1 MLLLLLQVHGII
13 WEQES
18 STIDI
23 DIVIAIR
30 LNLIV

>member
-1 MLLLLLQVHGII
+1 MLLLQVHGIN
-13 WEQES
+13 WEQKS
-18 STIDI
+18 STIKII